1 MSLTL
6 ALAPAPAV
14 KAPAVSPEDFYVLM
28 MWGLTPAQWDGMT
41 DSDRVYAR
49 AHITNAPNFGK

>member
-6 ALAPAPAV
+6 APAPAI
-14 KAPAVSPEDFYVLM
+14 KAPAVSAADMYVAM

-41 DSDRVYAR
+41 DSDRVHAR